1 MKILIPKISKLTIKN
16 NQIYLD
22 DVKING
28 VTEYNLKSSVAGKVS
43 ELEIKLIVSTVEI
56 VQEEVKKPTQIFI
69 DGRLLASNFK

>member
-1 MKILIPKISKLTIKN
+1 MKISIPKISKLTIKN